1 MIHLNQELFMNVIEI
16 AQLAKSST
24 SKLQALPEEQRHM
37 ALESIAEAIQNN
49 LNGILDENKKDLAEA
64 KNNQLTSAMIDRL
77 SLTENSVL
85 SLAKMCRE
93 IADQEQVVGTIVEQY
108 GRPNGLIIQKQRIP
122 IGVIGMIFESRP
134 NVIVDGAA
142 LAIKSGNAII
152 LKGGKEA
159 QNTNRK
165 LFDIISHAIE
175 RILPPGSVSLIETR
189 EDVSEMLKLHNLI
202 DLMVPRGG
210 SALVDYVKKNA
221 TMPVVAHDKGL
232 CHLYVHQD
240 AETQIVIPII
250 LNAKTQ
256 RPGVCNALESL
267 LLHENY
273 PENKNILEALWASGV
288 ELRGCPKTQALYPH
302 VISASEKDFDTE
314 YLDKVISIKIV
325 THESEAISHIQK
337 HSSHHTEAILAK
349 DPLVIEEFMNA
360 LDASAIII
368 NASTRF
374 NDGGELGLGA
384 ELGIST
390 SKLHSYGPMGA
401 KEMTTT
407 RFIVNGNGQIR

>member
-1 MIHLNQELFMNVIEI
+1 MNVIEI

-37 ALESIAEAIQNN
+37 ALESVANAILNN
-49 LNGILDENKKDLAEA
+49 LNGILDENKKDLEEA
-64 KNNQLTSAMIDRL
+64 KNNHLSSAMIDRL
-77 SLTENSVL
+77 SLTENSVH

-93 IADQEQVVGTIVEQY
+93 VADQEQVVGTIVEQY

-165 LFDIISHAIE
+165 LFEIISCAIE
-175 RILPPGSVSLIETR
+175 RILPPGSVSLLETR

-210 SALVDYVKKNA
+210 SALVDFVKKNA

-240 AETQIVIPII
+240 AETEIVIPII

-267 LLHENY
+267 LLHEKY
-273 PENKNILEALWASGV
+273 PENKKILEALWASGV
-288 ELRGCPKTQALYPH
+288 ELRGCPKTLEIYPH
-302 VISASEKDFDTE
+302 VILASDKDYDTE
-314 YLDKVISIKIV
+314 YLDKIISIKIV
-325 THESEAISHIQK
+325 SNESEAISHIQK
-337 HSSHHTEAILAK
+337 YSSHHTEAILAK

-360 LDASAIII
+360 LDASAIIV